1 MKQSELF
8 TKTLKKAPKD
18 EESAS
23 ARILIQAGFID
34 KLFAG
39 VYTILPLGWQV
50 LKKIENIIREEINSI
65 GGQEIFMPA
74 LHPLENYKK
83 TGRDKLDIL
92 FYTELKNKMKLVLG
106 QSHEEI
112 ITPLMKKYIS
122 SYKDLPKAVYQFQ
135 TKFRNELRAKSGIIR
150 NREFLM
156 KDLYSFHRDQK
167 HLDKYYESVKRA
179 YFKIFERCGLGKKT
193 YYTYAS
199 GGTFSKYS
207 HEFQTTIPAGEDLI
221 YICQNCNLAI
231 NREIKDEIKKC
242 PDCGGSN
249 FEKKKAV
256 EVGNIFKLGTKFSK
270 SFNFRFTNKKGQ
282 RQDVVMGC
290 YGIGLGRLMGVIAE
304 TYHDKKGL
312 IWPSP
317 VAPFIVHL
325 LGFDKKAEET
335 YQTLKQN
342 QIEVLYDD
350 REDKSAGEKFADADL
365 IGIPIRIV
373 VSKKTLGK
381 NSVELKKRN
390 SKKIELVEINKLV
403 KRLKLELR
411 R

>member
-18 EESAS
+18 EQGDS
-23 ARILIQAGFID
+23 ARLLIQAGFID

-39 VYTILPLGWQV
+39 VYSILPLGWRV
-50 LKKIENIIREEINSI
+50 TKKIENIIREEVNSI

-83 TGRDKLDIL
+83 TGRDKMDIL
-92 FYTELKNKMKLVLG
+92 FRTELKNKMKLVLG
-106 QSHEEI
+106 QSHEEV

-150 NREFLM
+150 TREFLM
-156 KDLYSFHRDQK
+156 KDLYSFHTDQK
-167 HLDKYYESVKRA
+167 DLDEYYESARRA
-179 YFKIFERCGLGKKT
+179 YFKIFERCGIGEKT

-207 HEFQTTIPAGEDLI
+207 HEFQTITPAGEDLI

-231 NREIKDEIKKC
+231 NREIKNEIKKC
-242 PDCGGSN
+242 PKCGNSN
-249 FEKKKAV
+249 FEKKKV
-256 EVGNIFKLGTKFSK
+256 IEVGNIFKLGTKFSK
-270 SFNFRFTNKKGQ
+270 SFNFQFTNKKGQ
-282 RQDVVMGC
+282 KQDVFMGC
-290 YGIGLGRLMGVIAE
+290 YGIGLGRLMGAIVEIH
-304 TYHDKKGL
+304 HDKKGI

-317 VAPFIVHL
+317 VAPFTVHI
-325 LGFDKKAEET
+325 LGFDKKAEKI

-342 QIEVLYDD
+342 QIETLFDD

-373 VSKKTLGK
+373 VSKKTLEK
-381 NSVELKKRN
+381 NSVEIKNRDGKKM
-390 SKKIELVEINKLV
+390 ELVEINKLV
-403 KRLKLELR
+403 KRLKK
-411 R
+411 

>member
-1 MKQSELF
+1 MRQSELF

-18 EESAS
+18 EQSAS

-39 VYTILPLGWQV
+39 VYSILPLGWQV
-50 LKKIENIIREEINSI
+50 IKKIENIIGEEINSI

-83 TGRDKLDIL
+83 TGRDKTDIL
-92 FYTELKNKMKLVLG
+92 FHTELKNKMKLVLG
-106 QSHEEI
+106 QSHEEV

-150 NREFLM
+150 TREFLM

-167 HLDKYYESVKRA
+167 DLDKYYESVRKT
-179 YFKIFERCGLGKKT
+179 YFKIFERCGLREKT

-207 HEFQTTIPAGEDLI
+207 HEFQTITPAGEDLI

-242 PDCGGSN
+242 PECGSSN
-249 FEKKKAV
+249 FKKKKAI

-282 RQDVVMGC
+282 KQDIVMGC
-290 YGIGLGRLMGVIAE
+290 YGIGLGRLMGAIVEIH
-304 TYHDKKGL
+304 HDKKGV

-317 VAPFIVHL
+317 VAPFMVHL
-325 LGFDKKAEET
+325 LGFDKKAEGI

-342 QIEVLYDD
+342 QIETLFDD

-373 VSKKTLGK
+373 VSKKTLEK
-381 NSVELKKRN
+381 NSVELKKRD
-390 SKKIELVEINKLV
+390 SEKMELIEINKLV
-403 KRLKLELR
+403 KKINLF
-411 R
+411 

>member
-1 MKQSELF
+1 MRQSEIF

-18 EESAS
+18 EQNAS
-23 ARILIQAGFID
+23 AQFLIRAGFID

-39 VYTILPLGWQV
+39 VYTMLPLGV
-50 LKKIENIIREEINSI
+50 RVIKKIENIIREEINGI

-83 TGRDKLDIL
+83 SGRDKMDIL

-106 QSHEEI
+106 QSHEEV

-156 KDLYSFHRDQK
+156 KDLYSFHKDQK
-167 HLDKYYESVKRA
+167 DLEQYYQSAKKA
-179 YFKIFERCGLGKKT
+179 YFKIFERCGLQGKI

-207 HEFQTTIPAGEDLI
+207 HEFQIAAPAGEDLI

-242 PDCGGSN
+242 PGCGSDN
-249 FEKKKAV
+249 FKKKKAI
-256 EVGNIFKLGTKFSK
+256 EAGNIFKLGKRFSK
-270 SFNFRFTNKKGQ
+270 SFNFQFTDKKGQ
-282 RQDVVMGC
+282 KQDVIMGC
-290 YGIGLGRLMGVIAE
+290 YGIGLGRLMGTIVE
-304 TYHDKKGL
+304 THNDQNGI
-312 IWPSP
+312 IWPSS
-317 VAPFIVHL
+317 VAPFKVHV
-325 LGFDKKAEET
+325 LGFDKKAEEI
-335 YQTLKQN
+335 YQILKRN
-342 QIEVLYDD
+342 QIEAFFDD
-350 REDKSAGEKFADADL
+350 RQNKSAGEKFIDADL

-373 VSKKTLGK
+373 VSKKTLEK
-381 NSVELKKRN
+381 NSVELKNRG
-390 SKKIELVEINKLV
+390 SKKMELIEINRLV
-403 KRLKLELR
+403 QRLK
-411 R
+411 